1 MFVVNRINLW
11 FYFGYLLF
19 LNYLKLCWFIFCC
32 IGKLYI
38 YIYGE
43 RDKIEFFVGLVDL
56 LGINIEFILD
66 GLLYILFLYGNG
78 FGYIFLC

>member
-1 MFVVNRINLW
+1 MILFWIFIIFKLFKIVLI
-11 FYFGYLLF
+11 YFLL
-19 LNYLKLCWFIFCC
+19 YWEI
-32 IGKLYI
+32 IYI